1 MCRSLKSNV
10 QANGLYKRPQL
21 LHLQLD
27 TGGVVMT
34 SAQVAEQIKS
44 IFPLFYIQGRSS
56 RVIIDLRCSSF
67 FIMQTD
73 YNSFHRRDRFYH
85 LSFQTISQT
94 RNILL
99 ITKLLQSKQK
109 IKYLLISLHIS
120 LFGCIFGCQF
130 SNTPNYEYQKK
141 HHFRTGK
148 PEEKRCANHRECAY
162 PYACDIRKPAYRVY
176 NGLPH

>member
-1 MCRSLKSNV
+1 MGTVSYSPFVFTTFRIIIHTDKCWKKKNSWIV
-10 QANGLYKRPQL
+10 QIQESTTLTFL
-21 LHLQLD
+21 LL
-27 TGGVVMT
+27 
-34 SAQVAEQIKS
+34 
-44 IFPLFYIQGRSS
+44 
-56 RVIIDLRCSSF
+56 
-67 FIMQTD
+67 
-73 YNSFHRRDRFYH
+73 RRDGFYH
-85 LSFQTISQT
+85 LPFQTISQA

-148 PEEKRCANHRECAY
+148 PEEKRRANHRECTY
-162 PYACDIRKPAYRVY
+162 PYACDIRKPAHRVY

>member
-1 MCRSLKSNV
+1 MQVICLFAMHQKQKIPRKVLIYRGFSL
-10 QANGLYKRPQL
+10 
-21 LHLQLD
+21 
-27 TGGVVMT
+27 
-34 SAQVAEQIKS
+34 
-44 IFPLFYIQGRSS
+44 F
-56 RVIIDLRCSSF
+56 C
-67 FIMQTD
+67 
-73 YNSFHRRDRFYH
+73 NSFQRRDKFYH

-109 IKYLLISLHIS
+109 IKYLLISLQIS
-120 LFGCIFGCQF
+120 LLGCIFGCQF

-176 NGLPH
+176 NGPTALTLPNGIRTNKG

>member
-1 MCRSLKSNV
+1 MICLFAMHQKQKIPRKVLIYRGFSL
-10 QANGLYKRPQL
+10 
-21 LHLQLD
+21 
-27 TGGVVMT
+27 
-34 SAQVAEQIKS
+34 
-44 IFPLFYIQGRSS
+44 F
-56 RVIIDLRCSSF
+56 C
-67 FIMQTD
+67 
-73 YNSFHRRDRFYH
+73 NSFQRRDKFYH

-120 LFGCIFGCQF
+120 LLGCIFGCQF

-176 NGLPH
+176 NGPTALTLPNGIRTNKG

>member
-1 MCRSLKSNV
+1 MICLFAMHQKQKIPRKVLIYRGFSL
-10 QANGLYKRPQL
+10 
-21 LHLQLD
+21 
-27 TGGVVMT
+27 
-34 SAQVAEQIKS
+34 
-44 IFPLFYIQGRSS
+44 F
-56 RVIIDLRCSSF
+56 C
-67 FIMQTD
+67 
-73 YNSFHRRDRFYH
+73 NSFQRRDRFYH
-85 LSFQTISQT
+85 LPFQTISQA

-148 PEEKRCANHRECAY
+148 PEEKRRANHRECTY
-162 PYACDIRKPAYRVY
+162 PYACDIRKPAHRVY